1 LQGRNP
7 TDEEIRALM
16 GFVDKDGDGEIDFEE
31 FLVMVTTHIREV
43 MNVTFKVITYIK
55 EASDDTS
62 KNK

>member
-43 MNVTFKVITYIK
+43 MNVTFKVITNIK
-55 EASDDTS
+55 EASDGT
-62 KNK
+62 